1 MMDDVL
7 RYNTEGYNDPT
18 TYEALKS
25 IDRQERAAGRSPN
38 YRPMVYICSPYRGS
52 VEKNTENARSYCR
65 MAAERGYIPIAPHL
79 LFPQFLNDSLEE
91 ERELGMF
98 MGLVLLT
105 KCKEL
110 WAFGEYVSEGM
121 EQEIRKAEARNLPV
135 RRFTPLGEEVTL

>member
-1 MMDDVL
+1 VIVSK
-7 RYNTEGYNDPT
+7 YNSEGYPDPT
-18 TYEALKS
+18 AFAAFEN
-25 IDRQERAAGRSPN
+25 IDRQEREAGRSPN
-38 YRPMVYICSPYRGS
+38 YRPLVYICSPYRGNI
-52 VEKNTENARSYCR
+52 EKNTASAQAYCR
-65 MAAERGYIPIAPHL
+65 MAVERGCIPIAPHL
-79 LFPQFLNDSLEE
+79 LFPQFLDDSLEE

>member
-1 MMDDVL
+1 MIVSK
-7 RYNTEGYNDPT
+7 YNPEGYPDPT
-18 TYEALKS
+18 AFAAIEN
-25 IDRQERAAGRSPN
+25 IDRQERESGRGPN
-38 YRPMVYICSPYRGS
+38 YRPLVYICSPYRGNI
-52 VEKNTENARSYCR
+52 EQNTKSAKAYCR
-65 MAAERGYIPIAPHL
+65 MAVERGCTPIAPHL

>member
-1 MMDDVL
+1 
-7 RYNTEGYNDPT
+7 
-18 TYEALKS
+18 
-25 IDRQERAAGRSPN
+25 
-38 YRPMVYICSPYRGS
+38 
-52 VEKNTENARSYCR
+52 
-65 MAAERGYIPIAPHL
+65 MAVERGCIPIAPHL
-79 LFPQFLNDSLEE
+79 LFPQFLDDSLEE

>member
-1 MMDDVL
+1 MIVSK
-7 RYNTEGYNDPT
+7 YNSEGYPDPT
-18 TYEALKS
+18 AFAALEN
-25 IDRQERAAGRSPN
+25 IDRQIRAAGQNLN
-38 YRPMVYICSPYRGS
+38 YRPLVYICSPYRGNI
-52 VEKNTENARSYCR
+52 EKNTASAQAYCR
-65 MAAERGYIPIAPHL
+65 MAVERGCIPIAPHL
-79 LFPQFLNDSLEE
+79 LFPQFLDDSLEE

-121 EQEIRKAEARNLPV
+121 SQEIRKAEARNLPV

>member
-1 MMDDVL
+1 MIVSK
-7 RYNTEGYNDPT
+7 YNSEGYPDPT
-18 TYEALKS
+18 AFAALEN
-25 IDRQERAAGRSPN
+25 IDRQIRAAGQNLN
-38 YRPMVYICSPYRGS
+38 YRPLVYICSPFAGDI
-52 VEKNTENARSYCR
+52 EKNTASAQAYCR
-65 MAAERGYIPIAPHL
+65 MAVERGCIPIAPHL
-79 LFPQFLNDSLEE
+79 LFPQFLDDSLEE

>member
-1 MMDDVL
+1 MIVSK
-7 RYNTEGYNDPT
+7 YNSEGYPDPT
-18 TYEALKS
+18 AFAALEN
-25 IDRQERAAGRSPN
+25 IDRQIRAAGQNLN
-38 YRPMVYICSPYRGS
+38 YRPLVYICSPYRGNI
-52 VEKNTENARSYCR
+52 EKNTASAQAYCR
-65 MAAERGYIPIAPHL
+65 MAVERGCTPIAPHL
-79 LFPQFLNDSLEE
+79 LFPQFLDDSLEE

>member
-1 MMDDVL
+1 MIVSK
-7 RYNTEGYNDPT
+7 YNSEGYPDPT
-18 TYEALKS
+18 SFAALEN
-25 IDRQERAAGRSPN
+25 IDRQIRAAGQNLN
-38 YRPMVYICSPYRGS
+38 YRPLVYICSPYRGNI
-52 VEKNTENARSYCR
+52 EKNTASAQAYCR
-65 MAAERGYIPIAPHL
+65 MAVERGCIPIAPHL
-79 LFPQFLNDSLEE
+79 LFPQFLDDSLEE

>member
-1 MMDDVL
+1 VIVSK
-7 RYNTEGYNDPT
+7 YNSEGYPDPT
-18 TYEALKS
+18 AFAALEN
-25 IDRQERAAGRSPN
+25 IDRQIRAAGQNLN
-38 YRPMVYICSPYRGS
+38 YRPLVYICSPYRGNI
-52 VEKNTENARSYCR
+52 EKNTASAQAYCR
-65 MAAERGYIPIAPHL
+65 MAVERGCIPIAPHL
-79 LFPQFLNDSLEE
+79 LFPQFLDDSLEQ